1 MLSASQYY
9 FGHGM
14 TGTALTALPGEP
26 SMIFE
31 LTASTTFNGVEKR
44 YELLDE
50 TIDALSAFHFCM

>member
-1 MLSASQYY
+1 MPTMLSASQYY

-31 LTASTTFNGVEKR
+31 LTAR
-44 YELLDE
+44 
-50 TIDALSAFHFCM
+50 